1 MIVLLTVA
9 QPMIVRVK
17 EAPRLLTPKLD
28 RAPGSD
34 DSRQALGLRLRVVP
48 FKRQDPVYNYSNY
61 RGGQLSGRHRV
72 IVIPLYWITD
82 A

>member
-9 QPMIVRVK
+9 QPMIVHVK
-17 EAPRLLTPKLD
+17 EAHRLLTPKLG

-48 FKRQDPVYNYSNY
+48 FKTGPS
-61 RGGQLSGRHRV
+61 
-72 IVIPLYWITD
+72 I
-82 A
+82 